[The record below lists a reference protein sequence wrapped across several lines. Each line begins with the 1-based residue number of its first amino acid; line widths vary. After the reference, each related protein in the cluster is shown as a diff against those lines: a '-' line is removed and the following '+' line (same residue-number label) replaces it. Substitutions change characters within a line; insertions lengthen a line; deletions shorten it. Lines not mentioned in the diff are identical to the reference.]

1 MPSNIG
7 VRANRG
13 WRPVQE
19 LVVESLVVALAV
31 VVLDVLP
38 AEKAYMPLA
47 ERDAKAGW
55 RTRSF
60 DTSQSSEMVSAR
72 GLSAATV
79 ERQEFAEGVVV

>member
-7 VRANRG
+7 VWADRG
-13 WRPVQE
+13 WRSVRE

-31 VVLDVLP
+31 VVLDGLP

-47 ERDAKAGW
+47 EGDAKAGW

-60 DTSQSSEMVSAR
+60 DTSQSSEVF
-72 GLSAATV
+72 V
-79 ERQEFAEGVVV
+79 